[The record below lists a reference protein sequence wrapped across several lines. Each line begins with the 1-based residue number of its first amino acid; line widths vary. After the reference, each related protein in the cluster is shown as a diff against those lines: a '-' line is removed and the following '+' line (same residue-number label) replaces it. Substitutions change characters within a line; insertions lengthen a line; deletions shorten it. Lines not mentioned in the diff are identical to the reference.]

1 MVIEGIIVKG
11 VSGNNSWIKHPKMYT
26 RTELLVDKKEIASPP
41 PPPPSMPNFD
51 KIKQWKYLKVF
62 ASDITQTD
70 AIKIGILIGANCI
83 KALESLKAISSVNG
97 GPYTHQAKLVWCIA
111 GPVINMVGKKSIVC
125 NQVAMRWP
133 LYSSDKASLAHCWS
147 CYQYGW

>member
-1 MVIEGIIVKG
+1 
-11 VSGNNSWIKHPKMYT
+11 
-26 RTELLVDKKEIASPP
+26 
-41 PPPPSMPNFD
+41 MPNFD

-97 GPYTHQAKLVWCIA
+97 GPYTYQAKLVWCIA

-125 NQVAMRWP
+125 NQVAMTAAT
-133 LYSSDKASLAHCWS
+133 SSNVSSNHLVVKQPMKEVSLDEMFQTMYKNDFNETS
-147 CYQYGW
+147 TIKVITGS